1 MEERNTRITYLYR
14 DADNYK
20 TLNEVVV
27 QGTFTDDEIDEIM
40 GICDQGEYFIPRQVG
55 LPEERFEKLDPQS
68 DHCWFEIAREDF
80 EETSDPWTEPVT
92 AREILAAFR
101 RIRDTGWDDQDTGW
115 MDGYDFYGDEEEEED
130 FDNEEKEE

>member
-1 MEERNTRITYLYR
+1 MEEKNTRMTYLYR

-20 TLNEVVV
+20 TLNEVVI
-27 QGTFTDDEIDEIM
+27 QGTFTDEEIDEIM

-68 DHCWFEIAREDF
+68 DHCWFELSRDGFETTDDYCSEPIAA
-80 EETSDPWTEPVT
+80 EEV
-92 AREILAAFR
+92 LAAFR

-115 MDGYDFYGDEEEEED
+115 MDGYETY
-130 FDNEEKEE
+130 EKEEDAE

>member
-20 TLNEVVV
+20 TLNEVVI
-27 QGTFTDDEIDEIM
+27 QGTFTDEEIDEIM
-40 GICDQGEYFIPRQVG
+40 GVCDQGEYFIPRQVG

-68 DHCWFEIAREDF
+68 DHCWFELSRDGFETTDDYCSEPIAA
-80 EETSDPWTEPVT
+80 EEV
-92 AREILAAFR
+92 LAAFR

-115 MDGYDFYGDEEEEED
+115 MDGYETY
-130 FDNEEKEE
+130 EKEEDAE

>member
-20 TLNEVVV
+20 TLNEVVI
-27 QGTFTDDEIDEIM
+27 QGTFTDEEIDEIM
-40 GICDQGEYFIPRQVG
+40 AVCDQGEYFIPRQVG

-80 EETSDPWTEPVT
+80 EKTSDPWTEPVT
-92 AREILAAFR
+92 AREVLEAFR
-101 RIRDTGWDDQDTGW
+101 RIRDTGWDDQDMSW
-115 MDGYDFYGDEEEEED
+115 MDGYETY
-130 FDNEEKEE
+130 EKEEDAE

>member
-20 TLNEVVV
+20 TLNEVVI
-27 QGTFTDDEIDEIM
+27 QGTFTDEEIDEIM
-40 GICDQGEYFIPRQVG
+40 GVCDQGEYFIPRQVG

-68 DHCWFEIAREDF
+68 DHCWFELSRDGFETTDDYCSEPIAA
-80 EETSDPWTEPVT
+80 EEV
-92 AREILAAFR
+92 LAAFR

-115 MDGYDFYGDEEEEED
+115 MDGYETYEEED
-130 FDNEEKEE
+130 AE

>member
-1 MEERNTRITYLYR
+1 MEEMNTRMTYLYR

-20 TLNEVVV
+20 TLNEVVI
-27 QGTFTDDEIDEIM
+27 QGTFTDEEIDEIM

-68 DHCWFEIAREDF
+68 DHCWFELSRDGFETTDDYCSEPIAA
-80 EETSDPWTEPVT
+80 EEV
-92 AREILAAFR
+92 LAAFR

-115 MDGYDFYGDEEEEED
+115 MDGYETY
-130 FDNEEKEE
+130 EKEEDAE